1 MSDNNKRED
10 KPTVLQEYN
19 IEKTPFSWEKL
30 DGLLAFKAN
39 LTVCEEI
46 LGVHQ
51 NTIKNH
57 IRARYGITFTEYMD
71 RKLSVTKMRL
81 VQKAIKMAENGSAT
95 MLIFCLKNICQ
106 WQDKIEN
113 VNIDTTPIKIE
124 IIKDNA
130 D

>member
-1 MSDNNKRED
+1 MSDNNQKD
-10 KPTVLQEYN
+10 INPTVLPEYN
-19 IEKTPFSWEKL
+19 VEKTPFSWDKL

-57 IRARYGITFTEYMD
+57 IRARYGITFTEYME

-81 VQKAIKMAENGSAT
+81 IQKAIKMAENGNAT
-95 MLIFCLKNICQ
+95 MMIFCLKNICQ

-124 IIKDNA
+124 IVKDNG
-130 D
+130 